1 MDKLAIIK
9 NIGVK
14 EYMKLLRLE
23 NEELKEDISAFFASN
38 YFGKLS
44 KFQKQ
49 EVINAVYR
57 LGEDEIKIF
66 LYHLSKLLNS
76 NINSDVF
83 KNYYIQLLLM
93 HPTLDIAGLYTLLQD
108 SYKKENDLCNA
119 IDNIVNNVSMKSYEE
134 AKMSGSFMGDV
145 LNIYATPA
153 FNALDGNI
161 QDKFY
166 QEIKK
171 TVVSKIPSWEKD
183 YILERYLENFQMLHD
198 IDASLVDTILNIML
212 DYPDFEIMY
221 VYDQLKDANYSNE
234 DIKCYLKICAKFDDE
249 NVVDIITDKDLK
261 EKGVVDI
268 ILNGLVNTDLDAE
281 HLEYAVSN
289 ILFYQKIEDAIPA
302 IMALFILPSNEH
314 LSFVEKLLGQKG
326 IQYNPHLASF
336 IRYVSF
342 MNEED
347 LPLVEYEAK
356 YEEGYREM
364 PFSRAA
370 MEYNKDA
377 MDYLD
382 NHPGCKSTTLVRV
395 PYRKER
401 GQYKIDI

>member
-9 NIGVK
+9 NIGVE
-14 EYMKLLRLE
+14 EYIRLLKLE
-23 NEELKEDISAFFASN
+23 NEELKKEISAFFASD

-49 EVINAVYR
+49 EVINTVYR
-57 LGEDEIKIF
+57 LGEDKIKIF

-76 NINSDVF
+76 NVNSDVF

-93 HPTLDIAGLYTLLQD
+93 HPTLDIAGLYILLKD
-108 SYKKENDLCNA
+108 SYGNANSLCNA
-119 IDNIVNNVSMKSYEE
+119 IDNIVNNVSMKSYEK
-134 AKMSGSFMGDV
+134 ARIGGSFNKFA
-145 LNIYATPA
+145 LKIYATPS
-153 FNALDGNI
+153 FNVLDSHI

-171 TVVSKIPSWEKD
+171 TVVSDIPSWEKD

-198 IDASLVDTILNIML
+198 VDASLVNTILNIML
-212 DYPDFEIMY
+212 EYPDFEIMY
-221 VYDQLKDANYSNE
+221 VYDKLKEAQYSNE
-234 DIKCYLKICAKFDDE
+234 NIKCYLKICAKFDE
-249 NVVDIITDKDLK
+249 NVVSIIADKYLK
-261 EKGVVDI
+261 EQGVVDI
-268 ILNGLVNTDLDAE
+268 ILNGLVNTDLDIE
-281 HLEYAVSN
+281 HLEYAIN
-289 ILFYQKIEDAIPA
+289 DILFYQKLEDVIPA
-302 IMALFILPSNEH
+302 VMALFSLPSNEH
-314 LSFVEKLLGQKG
+314 LSFVERLLEQKG
-326 IQYNPHLASF
+326 VQRNPHLASF

-356 YEEGYREM
+356 YEEGYHEM

-401 GQYKIDI
+401 GHYKIDI

>member
-1 MDKLAIIK
+1 MNILAIIK
-9 NIGVK
+9 NIGVE
-14 EYMKLLRLE
+14 EYTKLLRLE
-23 NEELKEDISAFFASN
+23 NEELKKNISAFFASD

-93 HPTLDIAGLYTLLQD
+93 HPTLDIAELYTLLQD

-134 AKMSGSFMGDV
+134 AKMSGSFMGDA

-183 YILERYLENFQMLHD
+183 YILERYLEYFQMLHD

-221 VYDQLKDANYSNE
+221 VYDKLKDVNYSND
-234 DIKCYLKICAKFDDE
+234 DIKRYLKICAKFYE
-249 NVVDIITDKDLK
+249 NVVSIITNIDLK
-261 EKGVVDI
+261 KQGVVDI
-268 ILNGLVNTDLDAE
+268 ILNGFINTDLDAE

-336 IRYVSF
+336 IRYVSL

-356 YEEGYREM
+356 YEEGYYEM
-364 PFSRAA
+364 PFGKAA
-370 MEYNKDA
+370 MEYNKVA

-401 GQYKIDI
+401 SKYKI

>member
-49 EVINAVYR
+49 EVINTVYR

-76 NINSDVF
+76 NIYSDVF

-134 AKMSGSFMGDV
+134 AKMSGSFMGDA

-268 ILNGLVNTDLDAE
+268 ILNGLVNTDLDIGY
-281 HLEYAVSN
+281 LVSIIYD
-289 ILFYQKIEDAIPA
+289 ILGEQSNEEAIK
-302 IMALFILPSNEH
+302 ALFSLPSNEH
-314 LSFVEKLLGQKG
+314 LSFVERLLEQKSV
-326 IQYNPHLASF
+326 QRNPHLASF

-356 YEEGYREM
+356 YEEGYYEM

-395 PYRKER
+395 PYCKER